1 MSQILKFNYSFLP
14 EVCALL
20 HRIWFE
26 YGEPKKQFF
35 NKLLAVHYF
44 LYCLKRSSNAYCITD
59 RNAVAGFILLKLKS
73 KKPRFFMSKPLF
85 KVLGG
90 FLSLFAQCSEG
101 LKVHA
106 LYAYNYA
113 KLQQDYP
120 TDKYDAEIVLL
131 IIDPKLQGKGLGRK
145 LIEFAIKKVRKEGA
159 QNVFLLTDTSCNY
172 KFYDLL
178 MFKKVAKRK
187 GGYLYEGQE
196 SPEYFFVYEK
206 NL

>member
-20 HRIWFE
+20 HWIWFE

-85 KVLGG
+85 KVLGV

-120 TDKYDAEIVLL
+120 TEKYDAEIVLL
-131 IIDPKLQGKGLGRK
+131 IIDPKLQGKGLGKK
-145 LIEFAIKKVRKEGA
+145 LIDFAIKKVRKEGA

>member
-131 IIDPKLQGKGLGRK
+131 IVDPKLQGKGLGKK
-145 LIEFAIKKVRKEGA
+145 LIDFAIKKVRKEGA

-187 GGYLYEGQE
+187 GGDLYEGQE

>member
-1 MSQILKFNYSFLP
+1 MAQILKFNYSLLP

-26 YGEPKKQFF
+26 YGDPKKQFF

-44 LYCLKRSSNAYCITD
+44 LYCLKRSSNAYCIID
-59 RNAVAGFILLKLKS
+59 SNAVAGFVLLKQKS
-73 KKPRFFMSKPLF
+73 KNPHFFMSKFVF

-90 FLSLFAQCSEG
+90 FLSLFEQCREG
-101 LKVHA
+101 LKVHD

-131 IIDPKLQGKGLGRK
+131 IIDPKLQGKGLGKK
-145 LIEFAIKKVRKEGA
+145 LIDFAIKKVRKEGA

-178 MFKKVAKRK
+178 MFKQVAKRK